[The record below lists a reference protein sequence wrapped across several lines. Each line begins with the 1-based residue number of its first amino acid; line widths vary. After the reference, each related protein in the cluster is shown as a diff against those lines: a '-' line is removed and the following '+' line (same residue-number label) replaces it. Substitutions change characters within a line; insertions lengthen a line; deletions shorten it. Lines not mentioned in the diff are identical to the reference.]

1 MNALVIDSATNNLTI
16 AAKKDDDS
24 VSLSLNIAMKQ
35 SQKILPGIQTVLNE
49 LNLTPSELDYMALTS
64 GPGTFTGLR
73 LSFAALKAVSLSN
86 NKPLYGIPSLDVYA
100 DPYCDF
106 DGVVVSVL
114 DAKKDQFFAA
124 VYKNGNKIRAD
135 EDTTPQIIAEFLKNE
150 KSILICG
157 PDALI
162 FKDELLKIDSN
173 LNLIAYK
180 EQSLST
186 GSLFSMAELK
196 MQKNEPPM
204 NDYDGPEYL
213 RKSEAE
219 IVLESKQNS

>member
-173 LNLIAYK
+173 LNLIAFK
-180 EQSLST
+180 EQALST